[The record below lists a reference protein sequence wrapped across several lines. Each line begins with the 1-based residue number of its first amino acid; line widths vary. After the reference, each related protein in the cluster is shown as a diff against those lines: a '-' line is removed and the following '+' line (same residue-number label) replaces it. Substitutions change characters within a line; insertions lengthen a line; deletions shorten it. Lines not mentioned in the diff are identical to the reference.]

1 MTSIGEP
8 LWFCDTG
15 LGNVIFCIS
24 YRDKLRVM
32 GCNVTGCVLYRD
44 KLRLTGYRFRKKSHS
59 SPLTALRADL
69 KSLLAILM

>member
-8 LWFCDTG
+8 LWFCGTG
-15 LGNVIFCIS
+15 LGNVIICIS

-32 GCNVTGCVLYRD
+32 GSNVTGCVLYRD
-44 KLRLTGYRFRKKSHS
+44 KLKLTGDRIRKKSHS

-69 KSLLAILM
+69 KSLSVILM